1 MVSAPRA
8 SAIRAVSFA
17 RRVGSLSGQAPPP
30 SLPISP
36 VPTGTAARPCGPSG
50 ALGTGGAF
58 AADVAR
64 RVALMPSYGCQPAIS
79 HAIPPVTLSNI
90 EFALL
95 ELRHFQALLK
105 LHPIEL
111 HAELGDEDSSL

>member
-1 MVSAPRA
+1 M
-8 SAIRAVSFA
+8 AVNQQF
-17 RRVGSLSGQAPPP
+17 RMQFPP
-30 SLPISP
+30 
-36 VPTGTAARPCGPSG
+36 A
-50 ALGTGGAF
+50 
-58 AADVAR
+58 
-64 RVALMPSYGCQPAIS
+64 
-79 HAIPPVTLSNI
+79 TLSNI